1 MAKLIDITGKPLS
14 GEWGTDD
21 EIGKGIPVLR
31 TTNFTNIGVIDYR
44 NVVTRSIS
52 KKNLDEKFLRDGDI
66 IIEKS
71 GGSDKYP
78 VGRVVYFDGEEKR
91 FLFNN
96 FTGVLRVKDKD
107 IWYPRYVFYSLYEN
121 YRRGGTRPF
130 ENKTTGLHN
139 LKIDD
144 YVSCY
149 EVKDNTYNKQVL
161 ICNYL
166 DILFRIMKK
175 REEQLEKMDKL
186 IKARFVEMFGDPV
199 RNSKCLPVL
208 PMTEVC
214 KIIDGD
220 RGKNYPK
227 QEEFFEDEYCLFLNA
242 KNVTSQGFNFSE
254 RMFITKE
261 KDEVLRKGKLNRG
274 DVVLT
279 TRGTLGNIAFYT
291 EDVPFENVRINSG
304 MVILRMNRSII
315 DEGFFIEQF
324 RMQVD
329 DIKKTV
335 ASGSAQPQLPIST
348 MNKISVIMPDLKV
361 QREFSGFVHQVNKS
375 KVEVQKA
382 LDKAQLL
389 FDSLMQKY
397 FG

>member
-96 FTGVLRVKDKD
+96 FTGVLRVKDKG

-130 ENKTTGLHN
+130 ENKTIGLHN

-144 YVSCY
+144 YVSYY

-361 QREFSGFVHQVNKS
+361 QREFSGFVHQVDKS